1 MCDYAAVDRP
11 ILPQMSIWI
20 IPSLGL
26 FSIVL
31 LETLKYMALGGH
43 RATLHIDCILG
54 RGVSGSHGVC
64 MLSCLRTLPVSV
76 NSGTSL
82 YLDQCVRADLP
93 GVLSTL
99 FPVHFTLA
107 TLAGV

>member
-1 MCDYAAVDRP
+1 MCDYAAIDWS

-43 RATLHIDCILG
+43 RAMLHIDYIL
-54 RGVSGSHGVC
+54 RSGISASQGVC
-64 MLSCLRTLPVSV
+64 MLSCVRKPPVSI

-82 YLDQCVRADLP
+82 YLGQGVRADLP
-93 GVLSTL
+93 CVLSTL

-107 TLAGV
+107 ILVGV